1 LWPQTCKSNKAT
13 KKQKN
18 SHEFSMIFFVFFIM
32 KFLCNEMPCA
42 KIHGKIH
49 GHEFSMKLHEI
60 YFL

>member
-1 LWPQTCKSNKAT
+1 MQIQQSNKKT
-13 KKQKN
+13 KKT
-18 SHEFSMIFFVFFIM
+18 SMNFPCFFVFFIM
-32 KFLCNEMPCA
+32 NLLCNEMPCA